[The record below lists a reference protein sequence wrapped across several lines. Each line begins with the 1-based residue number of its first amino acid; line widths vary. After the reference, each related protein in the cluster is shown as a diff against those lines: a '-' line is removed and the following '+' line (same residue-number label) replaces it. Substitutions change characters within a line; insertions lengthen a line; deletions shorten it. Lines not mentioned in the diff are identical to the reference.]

1 MDDYEN
7 EALPVGEAQVAE
19 AMQTLQRY
27 KAGKAALDKRIVDN
41 ELWFRMGHWKNYQNP
56 MMPGKAQPS
65 SGWLF
70 NSIANKHADAMDNYP
85 EPNVLPREA
94 DDENTARALSS
105 VLPVVL
111 EQADYEQVYSDCWW
125 RKLKQGTG
133 VTGIF
138 WDPAM
143 RGGIGDIAVRSV
155 NLLMLYWEPGV
166 ADIQASPDFFS
177 LSLEDTARL
186 CAQYP
191 QLAGHTA
198 SVLDVPRYI
207 HDEGQDTSSKSVV
220 VDWYYKRPDETGRMV
235 LHYCKFCN
243 GVVLYASQNDP
254 ALAES
259 GLYDHGQYPF
269 VFDPLF
275 VEEDSPAGFGYIDV
289 MKDCQTAIGLSLEDT
304 ARLCAQYPQLAGHTA
319 SVLDV
324 PRYIHDEGQDTSSK
338 SVVVDWYYK
347 RPDETGR
354 MVLHY
359 CKFCNGVV
367 LYASQNDPALAESGL
382 YDHGQYP
389 FVFDPLFV
397 EEDSPAGFGYIDVMK
412 DCQTAIDKMNHAM
425 DENVLLSAKQRYVL
439 SDTAGVNEEELAD
452 FSRDIV
458 HVVGRLNDDSFRPLQ
473 TAGLQGNSLSYR
485 QSRIEELKEI
495 SGNRDMTQGGTAGGV
510 TAASAIAALQEAGSK
525 LSRDMLKSA
534 YRAFAKQCYLII
546 ELMRQFYDEQRVFRI
561 VGESGE
567 SRFVPFSAQA
577 LRAVPGGSVGG
588 VELGSREP
596 IFDIVVSAAKKSTFS
611 RLSQNETAKEC
622 YQLGFFKPEN
632 ADAALAALEMMD
644 FEGIEK
650 VRQRV
655 RQNGTLA
662 QQLARMQQQ
671 MAQMAAVI
679 AQQGTGPDEPARSAG
694 GASAQKDG
702 QAVKL
707 TGLGN
712 ALPVA
717 AAARAMDI
725 H

>member
-1 MDDYEN
+1 
-7 EALPVGEAQVAE
+7 
-19 AMQTLQRY
+19 
-27 KAGKAALDKRIVDN
+27 
-41 ELWFRMGHWKNYQNP
+41 
-56 MMPGKAQPS
+56 MP
-65 SGWLF
+65 WTTTR
-70 NSIANKHADAMDNYP
+70 NRTCCP
-85 EPNVLPREA
+85 ETA
-94 DDENTARALSS
+94 DDEDTARALSS

-177 LSLEDTARL
+177 
-186 CAQYP
+186 
-191 QLAGHTA
+191 
-198 SVLDVPRYI
+198 
-207 HDEGQDTSSKSVV
+207 
-220 VDWYYKRPDETGRMV
+220 
-235 LHYCKFCN
+235 
-243 GVVLYASQNDP
+243 
-254 ALAES
+254 
-259 GLYDHGQYPF
+259 
-269 VFDPLF
+269 
-275 VEEDSPAGFGYIDV
+275 
-289 MKDCQTAIGLSLEDT
+289 LSLEDT

-510 TAASAIAALQEAGSK
+510 TAASAIAALQEAGCK
-525 LSRDMLKSA
+525 AFPRYAQERLPCLCQAVLPDH
-534 YRAFAKQCYLII
+534 RADAPVL
-546 ELMRQFYDEQRVFRI
+546 RRAA
-561 VGESGE
+561 G
-567 SRFVPFSAQA
+567 VPH
-577 LRAVPGGSVGG
+577 RGR
-588 VELGSREP
+588 ERREP
-596 IFDIVVSAAKKSTFS
+596 VRALLGAG
-611 RLSQNETAKEC
+611 TAGC
-622 YQLGFFKPEN
+622 
-632 ADAALAALEMMD
+632 AR
-644 FEGIEK
+644 
-650 VRQRV
+650 RQRG
-655 RQNGTLA
+655 RRGAGQP
-662 QQLARMQQQ
+662 
-671 MAQMAAVI
+671 
-679 AQQGTGPDEPARSAG
+679 GTG
-694 GASAQKDG
+694 
-702 QAVKL
+702 L
-707 TGLGN
+707 
-712 ALPVA
+712 
-717 AAARAMDI
+717 
-725 H
+725 

>member
-1 MDDYEN
+1 MD
-7 EALPVGEAQVAE
+7 EATKLPIGPEEVAE
-19 AMQTLQRY
+19 AAQILQRY
-27 KAGKAALDKRIVDN
+27 KAGKAALDKRLVDN

-56 MMPGKAQPS
+56 MMEGKPQPA

-85 EPNVLPREA
+85 APNVLPRAA
-94 DDENTARALSS
+94 DDAQTAQVLSS
-105 VLPVVL
+105 ILPVVL
-111 EQADYEQVYSDCWW
+111 EQADYEQVYSDTWW

-138 WDPAM
+138 WDPAQ
-143 RGGIGDIAVRSV
+143 RGGVGDIAVRAM

-166 ADIQASPDFFS
+166 ADIQDSPNFFS
-177 LSLEDTARL
+177 LSLEDTAQL
-186 CAQYP
+186 TAQYP

-198 SVLDVPRYI
+198 GVLDVPRYI
-207 HDEGQDTSSKSVV
+207 HEDSVDTANKSVV
-220 VDWYYKRPDETGRMV
+220 VDWYYKRTDAAGRRV

-243 GVVLYASQNDP
+243 GVVLYASENDP
-254 ALAES
+254 QLADR

-269 VFDPLF
+269 VFDVLF

-289 MKDCQTAIGLSLEDT
+289 MKDCQ
-304 ARLCAQYPQLAGHTA
+304 
-319 SVLDV
+319 
-324 PRYIHDEGQDTSSK
+324 
-338 SVVVDWYYK
+338 
-347 RPDETGR
+347 
-354 MVLHY
+354 
-359 CKFCNGVV
+359 N
-367 LYASQNDPALAESGL
+367 
-382 YDHGQYP
+382 
-389 FVFDPLFV
+389 
-397 EEDSPAGFGYIDVMK
+397 
-412 DCQTAIDKMNHAM
+412 AIDKMNHAM

-458 HVVGRLNDDSFRPLQ
+458 HVAGRLNEDSFRPLQ

-495 SGNRDMTQGGTAGGV
+495 SGNRDMTQGGTTGGV

-534 YRAFAKQCYLII
+534 YRAFAKECYLII

-561 VGESGE
+561 VGQSGE
-567 SRFVPFSAQA
+567 NQFVPFSAQA
-577 LRAVPGGSVGG
+577 LRPQPVQAVGG

-632 ADAALAALEMMD
+632 ADAALAALDMMD

-662 QQLARMQQQ
+662 QKLEQLQ
-671 MAQMAAVI
+671 AQMAVLLQTQDRPA
-679 AQQGTGPDEPARSAG
+679 AEPGTPSDPSTDTALHA
-694 GASAQKDG
+694 
-702 QAVKL
+702 L
-707 TGLGN
+707 TGS
-712 ALPVA
+712 LPVA
-717 AAARAMDI
+717 AAARAMNV
-725 H
+725 